1 MESGS
6 PRFAEGGLTIQT
18 IFGTYGAGTV
28 SADNIA
34 SALAKELK
42 IKLEMLPPD
51 ERTRFKNQIL
61 RAAVEFGSMD
71 QKEKSN
77 LTNVNEVVNLGSLKP
92 QLPSLLDRLNAA
104 TLERGRKSELAKF
117 LGVSLVQVSQW
128 LNRDREPGGETT
140 LRLLKWVEQEERQK

>member
-1 MESGS
+1 
-6 PRFAEGGLTIQT
+6 
-18 IFGTYGAGTV
+18 
-28 SADNIA
+28 
-34 SALAKELK
+34 
-42 IKLEMLPPD
+42 
-51 ERTRFKNQIL
+51 
-61 RAAVEFGSMD
+61 MD